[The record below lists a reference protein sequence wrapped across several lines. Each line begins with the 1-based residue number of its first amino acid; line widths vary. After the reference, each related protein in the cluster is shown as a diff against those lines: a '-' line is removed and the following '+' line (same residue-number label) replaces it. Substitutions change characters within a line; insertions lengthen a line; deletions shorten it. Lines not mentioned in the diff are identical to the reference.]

1 MNNGLSDSVGTGI
14 RTMVLQ
20 DRKAALAELR
30 RRVDALGRRGGGA
43 AGAVC
48 RLGDPTLDGG
58 LPWGGLPRG
67 ALHEVA
73 GRRDG
78 AAAGF
83 AAALLARF
91 AGAGGRDNAR
101 AGADGSAGGMVL
113 WCQPAAE
120 AYEAGMA
127 YGPGTAA
134 FGLAA
139 RRLVVL
145 RARRPVELLWAMEEG
160 LRCPGVAAVLGEV
173 AEIDLSASRRLQLAA
188 EAGGA
193 AGLLVRPRLDDLAPS
208 VALTRWRVR
217 PAPSRAVDV
226 GVGIARWAV
235 ELWRCRGG
243 APRGWDLEWDEQAFR
258 FAVADTLADGP
269 ADAGRRAA
277 SA

>member
-1 MNNGLSDSVGTGI
+1 
-14 RTMVLQ
+14 MVLQ
-20 DRKAALAELR
+20 DRKAALAALR
-30 RRVDALGRRGGGA
+30 RRMDVLGRGGGRAAA
-43 AGAVC
+43 AGAIC
-48 RLGDPTLDGG
+48 RLGDPALDGG

-91 AGAGGRDNAR
+91 AGAGADGRDDGR

-120 AYEAGMA
+120 AFEAGMV

-193 AGLLVRPRLDDLAPS
+193 AGLLVRPRPDDLAPS

-217 PAPSRAVDV
+217 PAPSRPDPADMGV

-258 FAVADTLADGP
+258 FAVADPLADGP